1 MSEAQTFQGR
11 EINLFNVAHGVGI
24 IGCNRAKAEF
34 GKEILIIRCI

>member
-11 EINLFNVAHGVGI
+11 EINLFNVARGVRI

-34 GKEILIIRCI
+34 RMEILIIRCI